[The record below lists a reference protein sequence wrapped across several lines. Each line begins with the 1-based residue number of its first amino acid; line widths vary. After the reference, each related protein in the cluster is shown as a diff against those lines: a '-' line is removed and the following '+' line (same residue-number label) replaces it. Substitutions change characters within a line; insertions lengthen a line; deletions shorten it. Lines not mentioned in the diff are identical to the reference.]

1 MTNSSSSNFKR
12 EKGCTLKTR
21 SGNKGRPVAL
31 VLLDSVKPILGRK
44 ICKHVNTW
52 ADAFMIQL
60 PDKLK
65 EWIHRLHA
73 DCDNVSF
80 SQNTLSKTSSR
91 ARQIRSHSS
100 GVFVH
105 RVNLVF
111 GRSRHDWWFIGQLY
125 KPVLVSI
132 CQLSNSSIFK
142 CSSIECLLRAVQMP
156 MKLHSDWYILAP

>member
-1 MTNSSSSNFKR
+1 MTNSSKSNFKR

-31 VLLDSVKPILGRK
+31 VLLYRVKTVPGRK

-65 EWIHRLHA
+65 EWIYRLHA
-73 DCDNVSF
+73 DCDYVSF
-80 SQNTLSKTSSR
+80 SQNALSKTRSW
-91 ARQIRSHSS
+91 ARQSRSHSS

-111 GRSRHDWWFIGQLY
+111 GESRHNWWFIEQLY

-142 CSSIECLLRAVQMP
+142 CSSTEFLLAVQMP
-156 MKLHSDWYILAP
+156 KKLHSEWYILAP